1 MNDIVVEL
9 HDVFCVHRTG
19 QGDAAALQGAE
30 LRASSG
36 EVLGVLG
43 PSGAGKSTLL
53 RVIAGMQT
61 PSAGTVR
68 VMGREIGRQGE
79 RARAAFRYR
88 HLGLLGQSSEGM
100 LSPDLPVRSAVELP
114 LMLRGQ
120 LGRRGRAARAT
131 ELLET
136 VGLRDRG
143 RALPHEL
150 SGGER
155 QRVALCTAVAHRPAL
170 LLADEPTGELDQL
183 NAEMILQ
190 LIGRL
195 ATTDSMTVIIATH
208 DQATASYAARTVT
221 ISGGRLAEE
230 TKDGERTVVVGE
242 SGWMRLPVALREH
255 AGIGDR
261 ARAES
266 AAGGVLVRSVGV
278 ASRRPA
284 GAPVMLSVSDAPAA
298 ARVQLCGVGFGYGRQ
313 RRVFDALSHDFERG
327 RMTVI
332 NGRSGSGKSTLL
344 RLIAGL
350 DQPDAGELT
359 IDGRPLTELDREQL
373 AALRRER
380 IGYMPQ
386 EPVAVAL
393 LSALENVV
401 LALQIRGVGVDDAA
415 RRATGL
421 LASLALS
428 QRTRQFVSRLS
439 AGETQRVALARALAG
454 GRGLLVLDEPTSR
467 LDEANARLVA
477 AVLGRAR
484 QEGQT
489 IICASHDPLLISEAD
504 DVLALD

>member
-1 MNDIVVEL
+1 MKDVIVEL

-53 RVIAGMQT
+53 RVIAGLQT

-68 VMGREIGRQGE
+68 VMGRDIGRQGE

-100 LSPDLPVRSAVELP
+100 LSPDLPLCRAVELP
-114 LMLRGQ
+114 LTLRGR

-136 VGLRDRG
+136 VGLRDRS

-155 QRVALCTAVAHRPAL
+155 QRVALCAAVAHRPSL

-195 ATTDSMTVIIATH
+195 ATIDSMTVIIATH
-208 DQATASYAARTVT
+208 DQATASCAARTVT

-230 TKDGERTVVVGE
+230 TKDGERRVVVGE
-242 SGWMRLPVALREH
+242 SGWMRLPAALREH

-266 AAGGVLVRSVGV
+266 AGGGVPVRSAGD
-278 ASRRPA
+278 AAPRPA
-284 GAPVMLSVSDAPAA
+284 GAPVMLGVSHRSAP
-298 ARVQLCGVGFGYGRQ
+298 ARVQLRAVGFGYGRE

-359 IDGRPLTELDREQL
+359 IDGRSLAELDREQL

-380 IGYMPQ
+380 M
-386 EPVAVAL
+386 
-393 LSALENVV
+393 
-401 LALQIRGVGVDDAA
+401 
-415 RRATGL
+415 ATCHR
-421 LASLALS
+421 SLS
-428 QRTRQFVSRLS
+428 QSPCSAHSRTSSWRCRS
-439 AGETQRVALARALAG
+439 AVWASTTPRG
-454 GRGLLVLDEPTSR
+454 GRPGCWHHWRFRSERGSSSRDCRQVRHSGLRWRGRWPAAAGCSCSMSRPLDWMRQMPAWSPR
-467 LDEANARLVA
+467 CWR
-477 AVLGRAR
+477 RAR

>member
-1 MNDIVVEL
+1 MKDVIVEL

-30 LRASSG
+30 LYASSG
-36 EVLGVLG
+36 EVLCVLG

-53 RVIAGMQT
+53 RVIAGLQT
-61 PSAGTVR
+61 PSAGIVR
-68 VMGREIGRQGE
+68 VMGRDIGRQSE
-79 RARAAFRYR
+79 RTRAAFRYR
-88 HLGLLGQSSEGM
+88 HLGMLGQSSDSA
-100 LSPDLPVRSAVELP
+100 LPPDVPVAQAIELP
-114 LMLRGQ
+114 LILRRQ
-120 LGRRGRAARAT
+120 LDRRARAARAT

-143 RALPHEL
+143 GALPHEL

-155 QRVALCTAVAHRPAL
+155 QRVALCAAVAHRPSL
-170 LLADEPTGELDQL
+170 LLADEPTGELDQCS
-183 NAEMILQ
+183 ADMILQ
-190 LIGRL
+190 LIANL
-195 ATTDSMTVIIATH
+195 AATHSMAVIIATH
-208 DQATASYAARTVT
+208 DTATARCAARTVT

-230 TKDGERTVVVGE
+230 TRNGERTVVVGE
-242 SGWMRLPVALREH
+242 SGWMRLPAALREH

-266 AAGGVLVRSVGV
+266 IRDGVLVRSAGDRMV
-278 ASRRPA
+278 RPA
-284 GAPVMLSVSDAPAA
+284 AAPVMLAVSRGLAPA
-298 ARVQLCGVGFGYGRQ
+298 RVKLSSVGFGYGRHT
-313 RRVFDALSHDFERG
+313 RVLDGLSHDFERG
-327 RMTVI
+327 RITVVS
-332 NGRSGSGKSTLL
+332 GRSGSGKSTLL

-359 IDGRPLTELDREQL
+359 IDGRRLAELNREQL
-373 AALRRER
+373 AGLRRDR

-386 EPVAVAL
+386 EPVAVSL
-393 LSALENVV
+393 LSAVENVV

-421 LASLALS
+421 LAALGVS
-428 QRTRQFVSRLS
+428 QRARQYVSRLS

-477 AVLGRAR
+477 AVLARAR

-489 IICASHDPLLISEAD
+489 IVCATHDPLLVSEAD